1 MTAVLETFSR
11 QYGNMVWK
19 SALKMKT
26 VQTDQDI
33 CQNGCGRRER
43 RRRRDKEAAVAPAK
57 GGGR

>member
-19 SALKMKT
+19 STLKMKT

-33 CQNGCGRRER
+33 CQNVIEG
-43 RRRRDKEAAVAPAK
+43 K
-57 GGGR
+57 GGEKEIKKQQ

>member
-43 RRRRDKEAAVAPAK
+43 RRRDKEAAVAPAK